1 MKKQTQNLRNTARN
15 FIVPAF
21 LFTALLVGSGTNS
34 VNAQSAINSTSPSVK
49 YLGKSNDQLVFQVDY
64 DNTNDEVLNLAI
76 KDEDGNILYAD
87 RFRDKKLSK
96 KFKVNSSE
104 YGNMKLTFVLSTDKE
119 KQSQVFQVNTNT
131 RVIDDVVVTNLK

>member
-21 LFTALLVGSGTNS
+21 LFTALLVGSSTNS